1 MLRAAPALTLAA
13 FLLPIGAGLIGT
25 ALPAFGWLPAI
36 GGTEWSLA
44 PWRQLLAAPG
54 IGTSVTLTIVS
65 GLAATAVALGLTIV
79 IVAALHDT
87 RAFRRAQALL
97 APLLATPHAAI
108 AIGLAFLIA
117 PSGWIARALAPLA
130 GWERPPDWALPQD
143 ERGLG
148 LICGLVVKEVPY
160 LLLMTM
166 AALNQIPWRAQT
178 MVARTLGYRAFAA
191 WIKAVA
197 PQLLPQLRL
206 PIYAVLTYSL
216 STVDVAL
223 ILAPNTPPPL
233 SPLVV
238 RWFLD
243 RDLAL
248 YFPAAAGALLQLVI
262 VVAAIALWRLAET
275 ATWLL
280 ARPWIARGGRGRDA
294 PGRIAGTAAALAVGG
309 TNLLALAALLA
320 WSLAE
325 TWRFPELLPSAWT
338 LQTWMR
344 QADALADPLATTVAV
359 ACVATVAALA
369 LAIACLEN
377 ERRRH
382 VAPGAAAL
390 WLLYVPL
397 LVPQSAFLFGV
408 QTALVRLD
416 LDGSFA
422 ALVWAHL
429 LFVLPYVFLSL
440 ADPWRALDP
449 RLARSAAALGM
460 APGATLRRV
469 VLPIMLRPILAAFA
483 VGFAVSVGQ
492 YLPTLFAGAGR
503 YATLTT
509 EAVTL
514 ASGGDRRIVGVFAFM
529 QSVLPLAV
537 YALALAAPAFV
548 WRHRRGLRI

>member
-1 MLRAAPALTLAA
+1 MLRAAPALTLAV
-13 FLLPIGAGLIGT
+13 FLLPICAGLIGT

-36 GGTEWSLA
+36 GGHEWSLA
-44 PWRQLLAAPG
+44 PWRQLFAAPG
-54 IGTSVTLTIVS
+54 IAASVALTITTGV
-65 GLAATAVALGLTIV
+65 AATAAALALTIV

-87 RAFRRAQALL
+87 RAFRRIQALL
-97 APLLATPHAAI
+97 APVLATPHAGI

-130 GWERPPDWALPQD
+130 GWDRPPDWALPQD
-143 ERGLG
+143 KWGFGLVA
-148 LICGLVVKEVPY
+148 GLVVKEVPY

-166 AALNQIPWRAQT
+166 AALNQIPWRAQAT
-178 MVARTLGYRAFAA
+178 VARTLGYRAFAA

-197 PQLLPQLRL
+197 PQVLPQLRL

-223 ILAPNTPPPL
+223 ILGPNTPPPL

-248 YFPAAAGALLQLVI
+248 YFPAAAGALLQLGI
-262 VVAAIALWRLAET
+262 VVAAISVWRLAEC
-275 ATWLL
+275 AAWRL

-294 PGRIAGTAAALAVGG
+294 PWRIAGGAAALTIGG
-309 TNLLALAALLA
+309 ANLLALATLLA
-320 WSLAE
+320 WSFAAS
-325 TWRFPELLPSAWT
+325 WRFPEILPSSWT
-338 LQTWMR
+338 SQTWMH
-344 QADALADPLATTVAV
+344 QADALADPLVTTIAV
-359 ACVATVAALA
+359 ACVATLAALA
-369 LAIACLEN
+369 LVIACLEN

-390 WLLYVPL
+390 WLLYLPL
-397 LVPQSAFLFGV
+397 LIPQSAFLFGV

-449 RLARSAAALGM
+449 RLARSAAALGVT
-460 APGATLRRV
+460 PGAVLRRV

-514 ASGGDRRIVGVFAFM
+514 ASGGDRRVVGVFAFV
-529 QSVLPLAV
+529 QSVLPLVV
-537 YALALAAPAFV
+537 YALALAAPALL
-548 WRHRRGLRI
+548 WRHRRGLRV